1 MSAEREEF
9 NQNNGNSLVGNHI
22 YPSSLSASTSNSL
35 SEVTLAHPIV
45 KSWLYWLGAELV
57 SQWRT
62 LPIEEWSLATIFQ
75 ELNPEL
81 TCANSL
87 LLDALA
93 QSKTEHGSIVAQL
106 ELEYKE
112 IHQQQF
118 KYFTNSGVVKS
129 LIPLTASLVDSLT
142 KRTQKSLNQ
151 LEVNVDSLRTT
162 IHKKLHLY
170 FYLLRS
176 AGTKTAFASVDCLS
190 DSLQDLYKKYEWQWQ
205 EYLYKSN
212 ASRHS
217 FENLS
222 AQITQWWQVSKQQK
236 ADSLLNAL
244 KLTYK
249 FQLEGQL
256 CLAAYQLLKEL
267 DAQIQ
272 EHILILSEV
281 DLWLAQLQSWFV
293 QQYPL
298 DPVPADFL
306 KQYLSPRINASQF
319 LEEIEQWTGISRYQW
334 VSLDQNELSRLKSE
348 ILIRLEP
355 KCFEFYSECFQVN
368 KKLTNNDLLKNSDK

>member
-1 MSAEREEF
+1 MSLEPNKF
-9 NQNNGNSLVGNHI
+9 NQNNVYSLVETNNST
-22 YPSSLSASTSNSL
+22 PELSQATDVNSEEL
-35 SEVTLAHPIV
+35 VAHPMI
-45 KSWLYWLGAELV
+45 KCWLYWLGADVV
-57 SQWRT
+57 SRWRT
-62 LPIEEWSLATIFQ
+62 LPIEQESLSTIFQ

-81 TCANSL
+81 SCANSPL
-87 LLDALA
+87 LIALA
-93 QSKTEHGSIVAQL
+93 QSKMEHGSIVTQL

-112 IHQQQF
+112 SHKQQF
-118 KYFTNSGVVKS
+118 KYFTNSLVLKS
-129 LIPLTASLVDSLT
+129 LIPLTASLVDFLT
-142 KRTQKSLNQ
+142 KRTQKCLDQ
-151 LEVNVDSLRTT
+151 LEDNVDNLRAT

-170 FYLLRS
+170 FYLLR
-176 AGTKTAFASVDCLS
+176 AGGTKTAFASIDCLS
-190 DSLQDLYKKYEWQWQ
+190 QKLQDLAKKYEWQWQ
-205 EYLYKSN
+205 EYSYKSN
-212 ASRHS
+212 ASKHS

-267 DAQIQ
+267 DTQIQ

-281 DLWLAQLQSWFV
+281 DLWQAQLQSWFV

-334 VSLDQNELSRLKSE
+334 VSLDQNELSCLKSE
-348 ILIRLEP
+348 ILLQLQP
-355 KCFEFYSECFQVN
+355 TCFEFYTECFQVN
-368 KKLTNNDLLKNSDK
+368 KKLSNNDLLKNSDK